1 MLAVSWREPAAPDGH
16 ALASERLEPL
26 RERGA
31 LPFALGVLP
40 LQLRV
45 LLLDRDRLEPRE
57 LREAHVRLLP
67 FLEMEHLCLL
77 RGELALLREPPCL
90 VGVTK
95 LGGAVAAP
103 EELAEARLLQISS
116 AGLGRTPADR
126 RRHFRVDG
134 LGLCSPAHRPEGRGE
149 RAEELR
155 VLELVS
161 ELDADR

>member
-57 LREAHVRLLP
+57 LREP
-67 FLEMEHLCLL
+67 HLRLL

-90 VGVTK
+90 VGVAE

-116 AGLGRTPADR
+116 AGVGR
-126 RRHFRVDG
+126 
-134 LGLCSPAHRPEGRGE
+134 
-149 RAEELR
+149 
-155 VLELVS
+155 
-161 ELDADR
+161 